1 MMSLAPDILFH
12 IGPFPVTNTIL
23 GMLLVDAIVL
33 SGIYFVY
40 KKIAVVP
47 GKLQAIFEIAM
58 DQFYAL
64 TSTTA
69 TVHTEKIFMYV
80 MSFFIFIL
88 VANFSDLIP
97 GITAFG
103 FYHGKEF
110 TPLFRSAVTDL
121 NTTLALALIS
131 QVAAHTLGIKTLGV
145 KKYLNKFFSAKPLEM
160 YSGLLE
166 LVSEFTKIIAFSF
179 RLFGNMFV
187 DALMLGLLSAAFAF
201 LAPIPL
207 VLYEYFVAI
216 IQAVIFALLT
226 MAFMAIMTTSH
237 NAMEE

>member
-1 MMSLAPDILFH
+1 
-12 IGPFPVTNTIL
+12 
-23 GMLLVDAIVL
+23 LLVDAIVL

-40 KKIAVVP
+40 KNIALVP
-47 GKLQAIFEIAM
+47 GKLQAIFEVAM
-58 DQFYAL
+58 DEFYAL
-64 TSTTA
+64 TATTA
-69 TVHTEKIFMYV
+69 TVHTRHIFEFV
-80 MSFFIFIL
+80 MSFFIFII

-97 GITAFG
+97 AVTAFG

-110 TPLFRSAVTDL
+110 TPLIRSAVTDL

-131 QVAAHTLGIKTLGV
+131 QVAAHTLGIKTLGI
-145 KKYLNKFFSAKPLEM
+145 KQYLHKFFSAKPLEM

-187 DALMLGLLSAAFAF
+187 DALMLGMLSASFAF
-201 LAPIPL
+201 FIPIPL
-207 VLYEYFVAI
+207 VFYEYFVAI

-226 MAFMAIMTTSH
+226 MSFMAIMTTAH
-237 NAMEE
+237 NPVEE